1 MKSAAAGVAPALPGV
16 SRVASLIA
24 FAPGSRG
31 ETPGDALRCA
41 QRHELAL
48 AERVARRHLPG
59 LLHERE
65 GRSVA
70 RQAVEVRA
78 MEGRE
83 GLEPLE
89 RTRRLERFG
98 VQLDA
103 GVRGEDA
110 RAAASGFLRRAR
122 MRCAVGAA

>member
-89 RTRRLERFG
+89 PTRRLERFA

-103 GVRGEDA
+103 GLPWQDPPAPPTPSLPRPP
-110 RAAASGFLRRAR
+110 LRSP
-122 MRCAVGAA
+122 